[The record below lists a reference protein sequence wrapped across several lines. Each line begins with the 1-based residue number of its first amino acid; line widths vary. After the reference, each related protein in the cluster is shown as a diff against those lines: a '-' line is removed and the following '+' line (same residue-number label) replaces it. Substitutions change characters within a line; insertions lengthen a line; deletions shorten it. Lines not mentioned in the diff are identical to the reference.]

1 MRYKLQMAAG
11 LAGNTTHSLS
21 VVSRTLWQALRKT
34 KGDN

>member
-21 VVSRTLWQALRKT
+21 VVPSYAMALRKT